1 MSAQRQPC
9 RKCLLSDE
17 ADQAAYAT
25 VKDYIDSLPPE
36 RRTDE
41 KTYRALLPAVIFA
54 VYWFGFGVLLT
65 VLLSVA
71 SAILSEFL
79 MEKALRRPVT
89 IDDGSAAVTGLL
101 LALTL
106 PAGTPWYV
114 PVLGSVF
121 AICIAKQVFGGL
133 GDNFVNPALAGR
145 AFLLAS
151 FPAAMTTYPL
161 VVDAVTSATPLSSE
175 FAGSVDYLQAFI
187 GRIGGCIG
195 EVSTLAL
202 LIGAAYLL
210 IRRVID
216 WRIPLSYLGTM
227 ALLTVIGGG
236 NVLDSVLLGGTVLG
250 AFFMATDYVTSPVT
264 SWGRVI
270 YGVGIG
276 IINYTIRR
284 WGAYPEGTTYA
295 ILLMNIAAPL
305 IERFTRPRKYGEVKR
320 HA

>member
-1 MSAQRQPC
+1 MSQ
-9 RKCLLSDE
+9 LTVSLSPHVRSG
-17 ADQAAYAT
+17 AT
-25 VKDYIDSLPPE
+25 T
-36 RRTDE
+36 RRIMLDVCM
-41 KTYRALLPAVIFA
+41 ALLPAVIFA

-161 VVDAVTSATPLSSE
+161 VADAVTSATPLSSE

>member
-1 MSAQRQPC
+1 MSQLTVSLSPHVRSGATTR
-9 RKCLLSDE
+9 RIMLDVCL
-17 ADQAAYAT
+17 
-25 VKDYIDSLPPE
+25 
-36 RRTDE
+36 
-41 KTYRALLPAVIFA
+41 ALLPAVIFA

-161 VVDAVTSATPLSSE
+161 VADAVTSATPLSSE

-264 SWGRVI
+264 SWRRVI

>member
-1 MSAQRQPC
+1 MSQLTVSLSPHVRSGATTR
-9 RKCLLSDE
+9 RIMLDVCL
-17 ADQAAYAT
+17 
-25 VKDYIDSLPPE
+25 
-36 RRTDE
+36 
-41 KTYRALLPAVIFA
+41 ALLPAVIFA

-114 PVLGSVF
+114 PVLGSAF

-161 VVDAVTSATPLSSE
+161 VADAVTSATPLSSE

>member
-1 MSAQRQPC
+1 MSQLTVSLSPHVRSGATTR
-9 RKCLLSDE
+9 RIMLDVCL
-17 ADQAAYAT
+17 
-25 VKDYIDSLPPE
+25 
-36 RRTDE
+36 
-41 KTYRALLPAVIFA
+41 ALLPAVIFA

-161 VVDAVTSATPLSSE
+161 AADAVTSATPLSSE

>member
-1 MSAQRQPC
+1 MSQLTVSLSPHVRSGATTR
-9 RKCLLSDE
+9 RIMLDVCL
-17 ADQAAYAT
+17 
-25 VKDYIDSLPPE
+25 
-36 RRTDE
+36 
-41 KTYRALLPAVIFA
+41 ALLPAVIFA

-101 LALTL
+101 LALIL

-161 VVDAVTSATPLSSE
+161 VADAVTSATPLSSE

>member
-1 MSAQRQPC
+1 MSQLTVSLSPHVRSGATTR
-9 RKCLLSDE
+9 RIMLDVCL
-17 ADQAAYAT
+17 
-25 VKDYIDSLPPE
+25 
-36 RRTDE
+36 
-41 KTYRALLPAVIFA
+41 ALLPAVIFA

-161 VVDAVTSATPLSSE
+161 VADAVTSATPLSSE
-175 FAGSVDYLQAFI
+175 FTGSVDYLQAFI

-227 ALLTVIGGG
+227 ALLTMIGGG
-236 NVLDSVLLGGTVLG
+236 NALDSVLLGGTVLG

>member
-1 MSAQRQPC
+1 MSQLTVSLSPHVRSGATTR
-9 RKCLLSDE
+9 RIMLDVCL
-17 ADQAAYAT
+17 
-25 VKDYIDSLPPE
+25 
-36 RRTDE
+36 
-41 KTYRALLPAVIFA
+41 ALLPAVIFA

-133 GDNFVNPALAGR
+133 GDNFINPALAGR

-161 VVDAVTSATPLSSE
+161 VADAVTSATPLSSE

>member
-1 MSAQRQPC
+1 MSQLTVSLSPHVRSGATTR
-9 RKCLLSDE
+9 RIMLDVCL
-17 ADQAAYAT
+17 
-25 VKDYIDSLPPE
+25 
-36 RRTDE
+36 
-41 KTYRALLPAVIFA
+41 ALLPAVIFA

-161 VVDAVTSATPLSSE
+161 VADAVTSATPLSSE

-236 NVLDSVLLGGTVLG
+236 NVLDSVLLGGTLLG

>member
-1 MSAQRQPC
+1 MSQLTVSLSPHVRSGATTR
-9 RKCLLSDE
+9 RIMLDVCL
-17 ADQAAYAT
+17 
-25 VKDYIDSLPPE
+25 
-36 RRTDE
+36 
-41 KTYRALLPAVIFA
+41 ALLPAVIFA

-161 VVDAVTSATPLSSE
+161 VADAVTSATPLSSE

-210 IRRVID
+210 IRHVID

-264 SWGRVI
+264 SWGRAI

>member
-1 MSAQRQPC
+1 MSQLTVSLSPHVRSGATTR
-9 RKCLLSDE
+9 RIMLDVCL
-17 ADQAAYAT
+17 
-25 VKDYIDSLPPE
+25 
-36 RRTDE
+36 
-41 KTYRALLPAVIFA
+41 ALLPAVIFA

-133 GDNFVNPALAGR
+133 GDTFVNPALAGR

-161 VVDAVTSATPLSSE
+161 VADAVTSATPLSSE

>member
-1 MSAQRQPC
+1 MSQLTVSLSPHVRSGATTR
-9 RKCLLSDE
+9 RIMLDVCL
-17 ADQAAYAT
+17 
-25 VKDYIDSLPPE
+25 
-36 RRTDE
+36 
-41 KTYRALLPAVIFA
+41 ALLPAVIFA

-161 VVDAVTSATPLSSE
+161 VADAVTSATPLSSE

-187 GRIGGCIG
+187 GCIGGCIG

-202 LIGAAYLL
+202 LIGAVYLL

>member
-1 MSAQRQPC
+1 MSQ
-9 RKCLLSDE
+9 L
-17 ADQAAYAT
+17 T
-25 VKDYIDSLPPE
+25 VSLPPHVRSGATT
-36 RRTDE
+36 RRIMLDVCL
-41 KTYRALLPAVIFA
+41 ALLPAVIFA

-161 VVDAVTSATPLSSE
+161 VADAVTSATPLSSE

-210 IRRVID
+210 IRRAID

>member
-1 MSAQRQPC
+1 MSQLTVSLSPHVRSGATTR
-9 RKCLLSDE
+9 RIMLDVCL
-17 ADQAAYAT
+17 
-25 VKDYIDSLPPE
+25 
-36 RRTDE
+36 
-41 KTYRALLPAVIFA
+41 ALLPAVIFA

-161 VVDAVTSATPLSSE
+161 VADAVTSATPLSSE

-305 IERFTRPRKYGEVKR
+305 IERFTRPSKYGEVKR

>member
-1 MSAQRQPC
+1 MSQLTVSLSPHVRSGATTR
-9 RKCLLSDE
+9 RIMLDVCL
-17 ADQAAYAT
+17 
-25 VKDYIDSLPPE
+25 
-36 RRTDE
+36 
-41 KTYRALLPAVIFA
+41 ALLPAVIFA

-121 AICIAKQVFGGL
+121 AICITKQVFGGL

-161 VVDAVTSATPLSSE
+161 VADAVTSATPLSSE

>member
-1 MSAQRQPC
+1 MSQLTVSLSPHVRSGATTR
-9 RKCLLSDE
+9 RIMLDVCL
-17 ADQAAYAT
+17 
-25 VKDYIDSLPPE
+25 
-36 RRTDE
+36 
-41 KTYRALLPAVIFA
+41 ALLPAVIFA

-161 VVDAVTSATPLSSE
+161 VADAVTSATPLSSE

-264 SWGRVI
+264 SWGREI

-305 IERFTRPRKYGEVKR
+305 IERFTRPCKYGEVKR

>member
-1 MSAQRQPC
+1 MSQLTVSLSPHVRSGATTR
-9 RKCLLSDE
+9 RIMLDVCL
-17 ADQAAYAT
+17 
-25 VKDYIDSLPPE
+25 
-36 RRTDE
+36 
-41 KTYRALLPAVIFA
+41 ALLPAVIFA

-114 PVLGSVF
+114 PVLGSAF

-161 VVDAVTSATPLSSE
+161 VADAVTSATPLSSE

-305 IERFTRPRKYGEVKR
+305 IARFTRPRKYGEVKR

>member
-1 MSAQRQPC
+1 MSQLTVSLSPHVRSGATTR
-9 RKCLLSDE
+9 RIMLDVCL
-17 ADQAAYAT
+17 
-25 VKDYIDSLPPE
+25 
-36 RRTDE
+36 
-41 KTYRALLPAVIFA
+41 ALLPAVIFA

-71 SAILSEFL
+71 FAILSEFL

-161 VVDAVTSATPLSSE
+161 VADAVTSATPLSSE

>member
-1 MSAQRQPC
+1 MSQLTVSLSPHVRSGATTR
-9 RKCLLSDE
+9 RIMLDVCL
-17 ADQAAYAT
+17 
-25 VKDYIDSLPPE
+25 
-36 RRTDE
+36 
-41 KTYRALLPAVIFA
+41 ALLPAVIFA

-161 VVDAVTSATPLSSE
+161 VADAVTSATPLSSE

-236 NVLDSVLLGGTVLG
+236 NVLDSMLLGGTVLG

>member
-1 MSAQRQPC
+1 MSQLTVSLSPHVRSGATTR
-9 RKCLLSDE
+9 RIMLDVCL
-17 ADQAAYAT
+17 
-25 VKDYIDSLPPE
+25 
-36 RRTDE
+36 
-41 KTYRALLPAVIFA
+41 ALLPAVIFA

-161 VVDAVTSATPLSSE
+161 VADAVTSATPLSSE

-187 GRIGGCIG
+187 GCIGGCIG

>member
-1 MSAQRQPC
+1 MSQLTVSLSPHVRSGATTR
-9 RKCLLSDE
+9 RIMLDVCL
-17 ADQAAYAT
+17 
-25 VKDYIDSLPPE
+25 
-36 RRTDE
+36 
-41 KTYRALLPAVIFA
+41 ALLPSVIFA

-161 VVDAVTSATPLSSE
+161 VADAVTSATPLSSE

>member
-1 MSAQRQPC
+1 MSQLTVSLSPHVRSGATTR
-9 RKCLLSDE
+9 RIMLDVCL
-17 ADQAAYAT
+17 
-25 VKDYIDSLPPE
+25 
-36 RRTDE
+36 
-41 KTYRALLPAVIFA
+41 ALLPAVIFA

-79 MEKALRRPVT
+79 MEKALKRPVT
-89 IDDGSAAVTGLL
+89 IDDGSSAVTGLL

-151 FPAAMTTYPL
+151 FPAAMTTYPQIA
-161 VVDAVTSATPLSSE
+161 DAVTSATPLSSE

>member
-1 MSAQRQPC
+1 MLDV
-9 RKCLLSDE
+9 CL
-17 ADQAAYAT
+17 
-25 VKDYIDSLPPE
+25 
-36 RRTDE
+36 
-41 KTYRALLPAVIFA
+41 ALLPAVIFA

-161 VVDAVTSATPLSSE
+161 VADAVTSATPLSSE

-236 NVLDSVLLGGTVLG
+236 TVLDSVLLGGTVLG

>member
-1 MSAQRQPC
+1 MSQLTVSLSPHVRSGATTR
-9 RKCLLSDE
+9 RIMLDVCL
-17 ADQAAYAT
+17 
-25 VKDYIDSLPPE
+25 
-36 RRTDE
+36 
-41 KTYRALLPAVIFA
+41 ALLPAVIFA
-54 VYWFGFGVLLT
+54 VYWFGFGVLFT

-161 VVDAVTSATPLSSE
+161 VADAVTSATPLSSE

>member
-1 MSAQRQPC
+1 MSQLTVSLSPHVRSGATTR
-9 RKCLLSDE
+9 RIMLDVCL
-17 ADQAAYAT
+17 
-25 VKDYIDSLPPE
+25 
-36 RRTDE
+36 
-41 KTYRALLPAVIFA
+41 ALLPAVIFA

-161 VVDAVTSATPLSSE
+161 VADAVTSATPLSSE

-295 ILLMNIAAPL
+295 ILLMNIASPL

>member
-1 MSAQRQPC
+1 MSQLTVSLSPHVRSGATTR
-9 RKCLLSDE
+9 RIMLDVCL
-17 ADQAAYAT
+17 
-25 VKDYIDSLPPE
+25 
-36 RRTDE
+36 
-41 KTYRALLPAVIFA
+41 ALLPAVIFA

-121 AICIAKQVFGGL
+121 AICIAKQVFGGM

-161 VVDAVTSATPLSSE
+161 VADAVTSATPLSSE

>member
-1 MSAQRQPC
+1 MSQLTVSLSPHVRSGATTR
-9 RKCLLSDE
+9 RIMLDVCL
-17 ADQAAYAT
+17 
-25 VKDYIDSLPPE
+25 
-36 RRTDE
+36 
-41 KTYRALLPAVIFA
+41 ALLPAVIFA

-65 VLLSVA
+65 VLLSVT

-161 VVDAVTSATPLSSE
+161 VADAVTSATPLSSE

>member
-1 MSAQRQPC
+1 MSQLTVSLSPHVRSGATTR
-9 RKCLLSDE
+9 RIMLDVCL
-17 ADQAAYAT
+17 
-25 VKDYIDSLPPE
+25 
-36 RRTDE
+36 
-41 KTYRALLPAVIFA
+41 ALLPAVIFA

-161 VVDAVTSATPLSSE
+161 VADTVTSATPLSSE

>member
-1 MSAQRQPC
+1 MSQLTVSLSPHVRSGATTR
-9 RKCLLSDE
+9 RIMLDVCL
-17 ADQAAYAT
+17 
-25 VKDYIDSLPPE
+25 
-36 RRTDE
+36 
-41 KTYRALLPAVIFA
+41 ALLPAVIFA

-65 VLLSVA
+65 VLLSVS

-161 VVDAVTSATPLSSE
+161 VADAVTSATPLSSE

-187 GRIGGCIG
+187 GCIGGCIG

-202 LIGAAYLL
+202 LIGAVYLL

>member
-1 MSAQRQPC
+1 MSQLTVSLSPHVRSGATTR
-9 RKCLLSDE
+9 RIMLDVCL
-17 ADQAAYAT
+17 
-25 VKDYIDSLPPE
+25 
-36 RRTDE
+36 
-41 KTYRALLPAVIFA
+41 ALLPAVIFA

-161 VVDAVTSATPLSSE
+161 VADAVTSATPLSSE

-187 GRIGGCIG
+187 GRISGCIG

>member
-1 MSAQRQPC
+1 MSQLTVSLSPHVRSGATTR
-9 RKCLLSDE
+9 RIMLDVCL
-17 ADQAAYAT
+17 
-25 VKDYIDSLPPE
+25 
-36 RRTDE
+36 
-41 KTYRALLPAVIFA
+41 ALLPAVIFA

-89 IDDGSAAVTGLL
+89 LDDGSAAVTGLL

-161 VVDAVTSATPLSSE
+161 VADAVTSATPLSSE

>member
-1 MSAQRQPC
+1 MSQLTVSLSPHVRSGATTR
-9 RKCLLSDE
+9 RIMLDVCL
-17 ADQAAYAT
+17 
-25 VKDYIDSLPPE
+25 
-36 RRTDE
+36 
-41 KTYRALLPAVIFA
+41 ALLPAVIFA
-54 VYWFGFGVLLT
+54 VYWIGFGVLLT

-161 VVDAVTSATPLSSE
+161 VADAVTSATPLSSE

-202 LIGAAYLL
+202 LIGATYLL
-210 IRRVID
+210 IRCVID

>member
-1 MSAQRQPC
+1 MSQLTVSLSPHVRSGATTR
-9 RKCLLSDE
+9 RIMLDVCL
-17 ADQAAYAT
+17 
-25 VKDYIDSLPPE
+25 
-36 RRTDE
+36 
-41 KTYRALLPAVIFA
+41 ALLPAVIFA

-65 VLLSVA
+65 VLLSVT

-161 VVDAVTSATPLSSE
+161 VADAVTSATPLSSE
-175 FAGSVDYLQAFI
+175 FAGNVDYLQAFI

>member
-1 MSAQRQPC
+1 MSQLTVSLSPHVRSGATTR
-9 RKCLLSDE
+9 RIMLDVCL
-17 ADQAAYAT
+17 
-25 VKDYIDSLPPE
+25 
-36 RRTDE
+36 
-41 KTYRALLPAVIFA
+41 ALLPAVIFA

-161 VVDAVTSATPLSSE
+161 VADAVTSATPLSSE

-202 LIGAAYLL
+202 LIGAVYLL

-295 ILLMNIAAPL
+295 LLLMNIAAPL

>member
-1 MSAQRQPC
+1 MSQLTVSLSPHVRSGATTR
-9 RKCLLSDE
+9 RIMLDVCL
-17 ADQAAYAT
+17 
-25 VKDYIDSLPPE
+25 
-36 RRTDE
+36 
-41 KTYRALLPAVIFA
+41 ALLPAVIFA

-161 VVDAVTSATPLSSE
+161 VADAVTSATPLSSE

-236 NVLDSVLLGGTVLG
+236 NVLDSVLLGGTVL

>member
-1 MSAQRQPC
+1 MSQLTVSLSPHVRSGATTR
-9 RKCLLSDE
+9 RIMLDVCL
-17 ADQAAYAT
+17 
-25 VKDYIDSLPPE
+25 
-36 RRTDE
+36 
-41 KTYRALLPAVIFA
+41 ALLPAVIFA

-161 VVDAVTSATPLSSE
+161 VADAVTSATPLSSE

-195 EVSTLAL
+195 EVSTLVL